1 MKSSNIRHISLFLL
15 TSVLLTFSACK
26 KDAVEPLPNPPVS
39 EGPTPFIWE
48 DPLFFQQ
55 MLIPDDNPFTVEGIQ
70 LGRELFYDT
79 RLSGD
84 NTQACASCHI
94 QADAFGDP
102 NQFSTGIDGL
112 QGNRQAMTLINLGYQ
127 FNYFWDARSE
137 TLEEQIIEPVINPI
151 EMHTTWAE
159 VMEKIKAD
167 EEYMATFKLIYGS
180 TDIDSIHVAKV
191 MAQFLRTLVSS
202 ESKYDKWRKG
212 EYEFTASEWNGFQL
226 FQKEGGDPELGLGG
240 EWGGDCFHC
249 HLLAGMQFSDYQL
262 HNNGLDSV
270 FTDLGR
276 GEVTGDPND
285 YGRFKT
291 PSLRNVEV
299 SGPYMHDGRF
309 ATLEEVIEH
318 YNSGGHPSPTIDPF
332 MKYTQ
337 GGLQLSDQSKQD
349 LIAFLKTLT
358 DEVFLTDTAFANPN

>member
-1 MKSSNIRHISLFLL
+1 MRNYKLKYPIAFIILLGLFILSS
-15 TSVLLTFSACK
+15 CK
-26 KDAVEPLPNPPVS
+26 KDTAPPAPIPTP
-39 EGPTPFIWE
+39 GPTAYTWE

-55 MLIPDDNPFTVEGIQ
+55 MIIPEDNPFTVEGID
-70 LGRELFYDT
+70 LGRKLFYDN
-79 RLSGD
+79 RLSAD
-84 NTQACASCHI
+84 NTQACASCHL
-94 QADAFGDP
+94 QENAFGDP
-102 NQFSTGIDGL
+102 NQFSTGIDGTE
-112 QGNRQAMTLINLGYQ
+112 GNRQGMTLINLGYQ

-137 TLEEQIIEPVINPI
+137 TLEEQIIQPVINPI

-159 VMEKIKAD
+159 VMVKIKAD
-167 EEYMATFKLIYGS
+167 QSYMEVFELIYATS
-180 TDIDSIHVAKV
+180 DIDSIHVAKV
-191 MAQFLRTLVSS
+191 IAQFLRTVVSS

-212 EYEFTASEWNGFQL
+212 EYEFTPSEFNGFQI
-226 FQKEGGDPELGLGG
+226 FQKEGGDPELGQGG

-249 HLLAGMQFSDYQL
+249 HPLAGMQFSDYQL

-276 GEVTGDPND
+276 GEVTGDPDD

-309 ATLEEVIEH
+309 TTLEEVVEH
-318 YNSGGHPSPTIDPF
+318 YNSGGNPSATIDPF
-332 MKYTQ
+332 MKYTT
-337 GGLQLSDQSKQD
+337 GGLQLSDQSKAD

-358 DEVFLTDTAFANPN
+358 DITFLTDTAFSDPN